1 MMRIYGL
8 LFLLLLSVAMY
19 SEWTVIES
27 FAVPEG
33 ASGLAYDGEYI
44 YCGIYG
50 ANGDEFYRINPL
62 NGSYELLFTNPL
74 IGDSFGM
81 TYDGEYLWIT
91 DHGTPSSTPAVA
103 YQLDWDGAILSQFDL
118 PDHYMSG
125 IAWDNG
131 NYWVSTYYDPDG
143 YIYKLD
149 GDGNILAGFAAPD
162 NQPWDL
168 CLANDY
174 LWMADY
180 WGDALYKIDP
190 VDGSL
195 LESHNSEGVDVAG
208 VVFDGEYLW
217 YCDNGVGYNQDLLY
231 KVYIG
236 ETGTLPEMELE
247 FTEYYFGMTVIGES
261 QGTDLPIHNNGE
273 GELVIFAISQTD
285 PAFTN
290 IFQPPLIVAPGATG
304 YISIV
309 FSPDE
314 WGEFFSTMTISS
326 DDPQQP
332 EATVNLSGMGYIKYG
347 DLDNNGFVEAFD
359 AGIVL
364 QYTVGIDPA
373 PFAPLPWLDWQL
385 TGADVD
391 GNDSVEAY
399 DASLI
404 MQYVVGIIGQF
415 PVE

>member
-1 MMRIYGL
+1 
-8 LFLLLLSVAMY
+8 
-19 SEWTVIES
+19 
-27 FAVPEG
+27 
-33 ASGLAYDGEYI
+33 
-44 YCGIYG
+44 
-50 ANGDEFYRINPL
+50 
-62 NGSYELLFTNPL
+62 
-74 IGDSFGM
+74 
-81 TYDGEYLWIT
+81 
-91 DHGTPSSTPAVA
+91 
-103 YQLDWDGAILSQFDL
+103 
-118 PDHYMSG
+118 
-125 IAWDNG
+125 
-131 NYWVSTYYDPDG
+131 
-143 YIYKLD
+143 
-149 GDGNILAGFAAPD
+149 
-162 NQPWDL
+162 L